1 MEKDVTLTTKD
12 GHVEKAPSAK
22 IDLKTNNLSRAQGV
36 EGNGSFFFLLGVLC
50 LKLRLQYALGAD
62 AVHIE
67 IQAQN

>member
-1 MEKDVTLTTKD
+1 MEFFWR
-12 GHVEKAPSAK
+12 ERR
-22 IDLKTNNLSRAQGV
+22 LSLFPWN
-36 EGNGSFFFLLGVLC
+36 ESFFFLLGVLC

>member
-36 EGNGSFFFLLGVLC
+36 EGNG
-50 LKLRLQYALGAD
+50 ALGSLVASEFSIRD
-62 AVHIE
+62 HGIFLTGTSSLVISMK
-67 IQAQN
+67 